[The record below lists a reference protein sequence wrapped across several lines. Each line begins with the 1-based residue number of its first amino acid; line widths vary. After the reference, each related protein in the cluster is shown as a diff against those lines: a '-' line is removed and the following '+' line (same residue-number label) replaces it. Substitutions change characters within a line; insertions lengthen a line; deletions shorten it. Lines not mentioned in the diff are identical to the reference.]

1 MCGIIGYVG
10 DKNAAPIVMAGLRR
24 LEYRGYDSAGIAVI
38 SKGKLQRRRSV
49 GKVELLSKMLEEE
62 PLNGTLGI
70 GHTRW
75 ATHGKPS
82 QDNAHPHTD
91 CEGKVVVVH
100 NGIIENYID
109 IRERLQADGH
119 KFSSETDTE
128 VIAHLVE
135 HHLKRLG
142 SGGKAFSAVT
152 EPLFF
157 EAVRQTVREMEGA
170 YAIGILWEGC
180 PGTIIGAR
188 KQSPLV
194 VGAGQGENFLA
205 SDVSAFLDRTRKVLF
220 LNDGDIAILSAS
232 GIKLFNLEGKKQE
245 IAYTNVQWDQ
255 TMAEKGGYKH
265 FMLKEIHEQPTAVE
279 DTLRGALLPLDDK
292 TMKAEFGFDSE
303 IVGKIEKIQIVA
315 CGTAY
320 HAGLVGE
327 YVIEHFSGIP
337 VHVDLAS
344 EFRYRE
350 APVRPNTLLIAI
362 SQSGETAD
370 TLAAVRENKKNGGV
384 HTLAICNVVGSS
396 LTREAQSTF
405 HTRCGPEIGV
415 ASTKAFV
422 GQLTA
427 LFILSLH
434 LGVARGKLSRDQGI
448 KYAQELLKLP
458 QLMREALKLD
468 GDIKAMAERLA
479 QRGHYLFLGRNA
491 NYPIAL
497 EGALKLKEISYL
509 HAEGFAGGE
518 MKHGPIAII
527 DEGMPVLGIAVKSQ
541 ILDKMLSNLQ
551 EAKARGAYVVAIVS
565 QSQHKLKG
573 DIDFELSVPLTDEY
587 FSPALTVIPLQ
598 LFAYYV
604 AAARGCDIDKPRNLA
619 KSVTVE

>member
-10 DKNAAPIVMAGLRR
+10 EKNVTPIVLEGLRR

-38 SKGKLQRRRSV
+38 SKGKLERRRSV
-49 GKVELLSKMLEEE
+49 GKVELLAKMLEAE
-62 PLNGTLGI
+62 PLKGTVGI

-109 IRERLQADGH
+109 IRERLQAKGH

-128 VIAHLVE
+128 VIAHLME
-135 HHLKRLG
+135 ENLKRLDK
-142 SGGKAFSAVT
+142 GGKALGDVT

-170 YAIGILWEGC
+170 YAVGILWAGC

-194 VGAGQGENFLA
+194 VGVGEGENFLA
-205 SDVSAFLDRTRKVLF
+205 SDVSAFLEHTRKAVF
-220 LNDGDIAILSAS
+220 LNDGEIAILSES
-232 GIKLFNLEGKKQE
+232 GVKLFNLEGKKQE
-245 IAYTNVQWDQ
+245 MVVTTVQWDQ
-255 TMAEKGGYKH
+255 TMAEKDGYKH

-279 DTLRGALLPLDDK
+279 DTLRGALMPLNDD

-303 IVGKIEKIQIVA
+303 LVKKIEKIQIVA

-320 HAGLVGE
+320 HAGMVGE

-350 APVRPNTLLIAI
+350 APTRPNTLLIAI

-370 TLAAVRENKKNGGV
+370 TLAAVRENKKLGGI

-396 LTREAQSTF
+396 LTREADFTF

-427 LFILSLH
+427 LFVLALH
-434 LGVARGKLSRDQGI
+434 LGVSRGKLSRDEGI

-458 QLMREALKLD
+458 SLMRETLKLD
-468 GDIKAMAERLA
+468 GAVKELAERLA
-479 QRGHYLFLGRNA
+479 KRGHYLFLGRNA

-497 EGALKLKEISYL
+497 EGALKLKEISYV

-551 EAKARGAYVVAIVS
+551 EAKARGSYVVAIVS
-565 QSQHKLKG
+565 KSEHKLKA
-573 DIDFELSVPLTDEY
+573 DIDFELSVPVCNEY
-587 FSPALTVIPLQ
+587 FSPALTVIPMQ